1 MKKSLFCILLII
13 PAWAW
18 AAPFVESDV
27 TTQTVSGCGVQI
39 DTAAKYDTPT
49 LNKAC
54 HIDISG
60 VTVGSH
66 SIKATFFNVDP
77 VWGRSESV
85 FSVPL
90 AFVRPVSVMPTAP
103 VNLVIT
109 PP

>member
-1 MKKSLFCILLII
+1 MKKLLGCILLII

-27 TTQTVSGCGVQI
+27 TTQIVSGCGVQI

-49 LNKAC
+49 LAKAC

-60 VTVGSH
+60 VTVGTH

-77 VWGRSESV
+77 VWGRVESV
-85 FSVPL
+85 YSLPL
-90 AFVRPVSVMPTAP
+90 SFTRPVAVMPVAP
-103 VNLVIT
+103 TGLVIT
-109 PP
+109 P